1 MTQTEK
7 KIFKNTTP
15 FFQFRG
21 FFCFETTYF
30 LFLQFMFAFPE
41 GCFVLSLVDIGQA
54 LEEKFKSKKLAG
66 GRTNRRRTKCNQN
79 SSLELSSGRLKK
91 GRSFPRFLK
100 KFFCKQIMCH
110 FKITGNCKKWYSVN
124 SNYFPKT
131 GKSQH

>member
-1 MTQTEK
+1 MLYYVEFDSVVHEK

-21 FFCFETTYF
+21 FFCFEATYF

-54 LEEKFKSKKLAG
+54 LLEKKFKSKKLAG

-79 SSLELSSGRLKK
+79 SSSSAQVG
-91 GRSFPRFLK
+91 
-100 KFFCKQIMCH
+100 
-110 FKITGNCKKWYSVN
+110 
-124 SNYFPKT
+124 
-131 GKSQH
+131 